1 MTEYKFN
8 LNCRAKP
15 MGVFSMATL
24 KDEITATKSLKIEK
38 LSVSSSLGSIE
49 STRIKQWT
57 LNDM

>member
-1 MTEYKFN
+1 
-8 LNCRAKP
+8 

-49 STRIKQWT
+49 STRIK
-57 LNDM
+57 